1 MRLPEG
7 CRFEIQFQAGSIGWS
22 VPATLGYEM
31 GFTTPRRV
39 IAMIGDGSF
48 QMTAQEVST
57 MIRHGTRPIIILV
70 NNRGYIIE
78 DAIHQGP
85 YNKIKNWD
93 YAGLMKVWTNG
104 EGKGLGLN
112 AKTAGELTAA
122 LARAMTHDGPCMIEV
137 AIDPQDCSPDMREW
151 GTRVAAANGMPPRS

>member
-1 MRLPEG
+1 
-7 CRFEIQFQAGSIGWS
+7 
-22 VPATLGYEM
+22 M
-31 GFTTPRRV
+31 GFTTPTRV

>member
-7 CRFEIQFQAGSIGWS
+7 SRFEIQFQAGSIGWS

-31 GFTTPRRV
+31 GFKTPTRV

-57 MIRHGTRPIIILV
+57 MIRHNTRPIIILV

-93 YAGLMKVWTNG
+93 YAGLMNVWTNG
-104 EGKGLGLN
+104 EGKGLGLYAHRSPGLQSRHARVGHPRSGGQRHAPPVVSRGSTGRN
-112 AKTAGELTAA
+112 GQGPTR
-122 LARAMTHDGPCMIEV
+122 ARAV
-137 AIDPQDCSPDMREW
+137 SA
-151 GTRVAAANGMPPRS
+151 